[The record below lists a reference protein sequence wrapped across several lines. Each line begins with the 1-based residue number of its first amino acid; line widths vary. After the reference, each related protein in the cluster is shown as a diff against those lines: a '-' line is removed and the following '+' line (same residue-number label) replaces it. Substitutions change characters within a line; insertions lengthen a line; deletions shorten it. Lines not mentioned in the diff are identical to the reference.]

1 MRRAL
6 IFLIAL
12 IAANIAVSGAIA
24 AEMKLR
30 VHHFLGA
37 DSLPHKQIIM
47 PWAKRIESQSGG
59 RIKVEIY
66 PGLAL
71 GGRSPELIEQVRSG
85 VVDIIWTAAAYTPGL
100 FPSLE
105 VFSLPMVH
113 RGNAVATNLAIMQI
127 YKTDLAAEFS
137 GLHPLLIHVHQ
148 GHVLHMMDS
157 SISDLAGIA
166 GKIIRPPG
174 RRIGRWSVEALG
186 AQITKKRH
194 PKIAKALKHGKLD
207 GVLMSFHLA
216 SNMGVLDVAQSHIM
230 PEENNFFGTSIY
242 LFLMN
247 KSRYEALAPELRDI
261 IDRNSG
267 RDFAIEAG
275 KIYEAAGTRAMQR
288 AKALGHKIISLDGQ
302 ADKPM
307 QKILQIWADDM
318 KGKNIDGMKLIEKAR
333 TAIALERE
341 TAGLCAYCDKSTG
354 SICPRM

>member
-1 MRRAL
+1 MRRVL

-12 IAANIAVSGAIA
+12 IAGNTAISGVNAS
-24 AEMKLR
+24 ETTLR

-37 DSLPHKQIIM
+37 DSLPHKQLIM

-71 GGRSPELIEQVRSG
+71 GGRSPGLIEQVRSG
-85 VVDIIWTAAAYTPGL
+85 FVDIIWTAAAYTPGL

-113 RGNAVATNLAIMQI
+113 TGNAATTNLAIMQI
-127 YKTDLAAEFS
+127 YKSDLAAEFS

-148 GHVLHMMDS
+148 GHVLHMMDG
-157 SISDLAGIA
+157 SISNLAGIA

-194 PKIAKALKHGKLD
+194 PKIARALKQGKLD

-216 SNMGVLDVAQSHIM
+216 SGMGVLDVAQSHIM
-230 PEENNFFGTSIY
+230 PGENKFFGTSIY

-247 KSRYEALAPELRDI
+247 KSRYEALAPELRDV

-267 RDFAIEAG
+267 RDFAQEAG
-275 KIYEAAGTRAMQR
+275 KIYEMAGGNAMQR
-288 AKALGHKIISLDGQ
+288 AKELGHKIISLYGQ

-307 QKILQIWADDM
+307 QKILQIWVDDM
-318 KGKNIDGMKLIEKAR
+318 KAKNIDGVKLIEKAR
-333 TAIALERE
+333 AAIALGRKAA
-341 TAGLCAYCDKSTG
+341 AGCAYCDKSTG
-354 SICPRM
+354 VICPRM